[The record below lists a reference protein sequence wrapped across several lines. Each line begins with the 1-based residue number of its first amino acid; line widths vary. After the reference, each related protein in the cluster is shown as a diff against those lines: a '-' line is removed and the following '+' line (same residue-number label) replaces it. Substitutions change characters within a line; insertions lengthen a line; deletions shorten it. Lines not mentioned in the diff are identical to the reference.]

1 MIIVGSIFSSE
12 DDGVTVGIQYSS
24 VSSSLVLSRKPP
36 SEPGVYMFF
45 GTDDRIMYVG
55 MAHDLEKVLYRYQH
69 LEGRQAMRDRAEAGD
84 IAGVRWLAVP
94 NRSIPP
100 SLESVLIHRYQP
112 PSNSQHNPDARSAE
126 DAVPFTDAEAE
137 WILSCS
143 SRFAS
148 VVEEFGGSSNE
159 PRIAMDRMAGETSQ
173 EAASSSSTC
182 RDLVLAA
189 MADLERSSGTSQF
202 GLQRIVGRA
211 LELSDRY
218 PESTISTHIVS
229 AMCADAPVHH
239 LNHTN
244 DLRRVSRGVYERI
257 LR

>member
-1 MIIVGSIFSSE
+1 M
-12 DDGVTVGIQYSS
+12 GIQYSS

-45 GTDDRIMYVG
+45 GGDDRIMYVG

-84 IAGVRWLAVP
+84 VSGVRWLAVP
-94 NRSIPP
+94 DRSIPP
-100 SLESVLIHRYQP
+100 SLESILIRRYQP
-112 PSNSQHNPDARSAE
+112 PWNSHNNPEARNAE
-126 DAVPFTDAEAE
+126 DAVPFTDVEAE

-143 SRFAS
+143 SRLAS
-148 VVEEFGGSSNE
+148 VVEEFGGPSDA
-159 PRIAMDRMAGETSQ
+159 PRITAHSEAGETSSDS
-173 EAASSSSTC
+173 ASWSSSTC

-202 GLQRIVGRA
+202 GLHRIVRRA

-218 PESTISTHIVS
+218 PESTIRTQIVS
-229 AMCADAPVHH
+229 VMCADAPVHH

-244 DLRRVSRGVYERI
+244 DLRRVSRGVYKRI